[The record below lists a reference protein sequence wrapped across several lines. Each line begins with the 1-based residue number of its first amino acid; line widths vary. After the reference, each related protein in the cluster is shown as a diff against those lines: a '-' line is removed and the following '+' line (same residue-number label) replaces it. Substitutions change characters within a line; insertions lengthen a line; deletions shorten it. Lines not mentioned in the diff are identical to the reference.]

1 MRWHRPLS
9 LFPVWLLCAAPFLL
23 AQDRGKQYVLQSS
36 HNLSSGSP
44 GPIRASTET
53 QVCVFC
59 HTPHTANPAAPL
71 WNHAG
76 SSVTYNVYSSTTLNA
91 AVPVPAAPSK
101 LCLSCHDGTIAL
113 GQTVRNGNID
123 VVDTAGTLL
132 DPDDSFSSTASP
144 NLGGAAGNN
153 LLNDHPLSFAPVQ
166 DGLLVANVT
175 SSPPNPAVP
184 EVKLRN
190 SNVECISCHEPHRK
204 DLDATVQKFLV
215 GDNRSGRLCQACHQ
229 HSLANNYWTA
239 ASHKTSA
246 KVTPTSPASSWTGYG
261 TVGNDAC
268 LACHLPHA
276 ATVNQRLLRLQEENT
291 CFLCHGTAN
300 RIATYNLQTEFS
312 KVGSV
317 AGVTYYAHPTV
328 SVTPS
333 VHDPAELPAPIT
345 GYPRATAP
353 TMPESGAGTAR
364 HAECVDCH
372 NPHAANSTGGSTT
385 PPAAQSPLIRV
396 TGVSGTATDGRTPV
410 TPAANQ
416 YQICFICHGDSANK
430 PQFNDTGTTGIGY
443 GRNAKRQT
451 DQGNANRYNT
461 RIEFNSTV
469 ARHNVVNPR
478 GGTGSTRTVLS
489 LRTAPLNLS
498 GVGTI
503 TGRSLA
509 SGTYIYCSDCHNND
523 QTRAY
528 GGTGPN
534 GPHGTIY
541 QHLLSRRYSVEAA
554 VGTPGSTTDP
564 VTWTN
569 AQTTQPLCNMCH
581 YIDTSSNTNAILNN
595 RTFGRHSLH
604 VRDRSLA
611 CSDCHDPHGVNG
623 GTSTNNPSL
632 INFDTSIVAPPTSCT
647 GHTTIQLVQTSSYR
661 GNCYMRCH
669 GMNHCGESY

>member
-1 MRWHRPLS
+1 MRWRRPLG
-9 LFPVWLLCAAPFLL
+9 LFLVWFLCPAPFLP

-36 HNLSSGSP
+36 HNLSSAST

-76 SSVTYNVYSSTTLNA
+76 SSVTYNVYSSTTLNS
-91 AVPVPAAPSK
+91 AVPAPAAPSK

-166 DGLLVANVT
+166 DGLLVANIT

-204 DLDATVQKFLV
+204 DLDTTVQKFLV
-215 GDNRSGRLCQACHQ
+215 GDNRSGRLCLACHQ
-229 HSLANNYWTA
+229 HSLANNYWST

-246 KVTPTSPASSWTGYG
+246 KVTPTTPASSWTGYG

-276 ATVNQRLLRLQEENT
+276 ATVNQRLLRFQEENT
-291 CFLCHGTAN
+291 CFLCHGNVN
-300 RIATYNLQTEFS
+300 RIATYNLQAEFS
-312 KVGSV
+312 KTGTDT
-317 AGVTYYAHPTV
+317 GVTLYAHPTV

-333 VHDPAELPAPIT
+333 VHNPAELPPPIT

-372 NPHAANSTGGSTT
+372 NPHAANSSGGSTT
-385 PPAAQSPLIRV
+385 PPAVQSPLIRV
-396 TGVSGTATDGRTPV
+396 TGVSNSDGLTPV

-416 YQICFICHGDSANK
+416 YEICFLCHANSANK

-461 RIEFNSTV
+461 RIEFNSAV
-469 ARHNVVNPR
+469 ARHNVVFPR
-478 GGTGSTRTVLS
+478 QRTSAQVPS
-489 LRTAPLNLS
+489 LRATIVNLDGS
-498 GVGTI
+498 A
-503 TGRSLA
+503 GRSLET
-509 SGTYIYCSDCHNND
+509 GTYLYCTDCHNNN
-523 QTRAY
+523 QARASN
-528 GGTGPN
+528 GTGPN
-534 GPHGTIY
+534 GPHGTAWR
-541 QHLLSRRYSVEAA
+541 HLLERRYAVEPPPASP
-554 VGTPGSTTDP
+554 GGSTSG
-564 VTWTN
+564 VTYQAGITGTY
-569 AQTTQPLCNMCH
+569 ALCYKCH
-581 YIDTSSNTNAILNN
+581 NIDTSILNN
-595 RTFGRHSLH
+595 QSFKEHQLH
-604 VRDRSLA
+604 IQSRNSS
-611 CSDCHDPHGVNG
+611 CSTCHDPHGING
-623 GTSTNNPSL
+623 GNTTNNFSL
-632 INFDTSIVAPPTSCT
+632 VNFDLSVVGPPSSGTLRFERT
-647 GHTTIQLVQTSSYR
+647 GTFTGR
-661 GNCYMRCH
+661 CYLRCH
-669 GMNHCGESY
+669 NVDHNPRSY